1 MNRITIRRP
10 NRLAKGSLK
19 QQWQGED
26 WAEGIKLC
34 ISTVFFLSIS
44 NVQFHSSPHN
54 SEIFC
59 EEVIVSRYTWSQML
73 IDHWMFERKL
83 EAKNSNPDWN
93 WVWIGK
99 GNGLQSIAS
108 AWGQIEIGHGMFHRS
123 STPAVPLCRAQWTL
137 MVAFIVS
144 KYCQLQI
151 TTKSN
156 AVSWQIFIGLN
167 WTMLSL
173 IENAE

>member
-1 MNRITIRRP
+1 MKTGQRESNC
-10 NRLAKGSLK
+10 AF
-19 QQWQGED
+19 QQFSFYQYQ
-26 WAEGIKLC
+26 IF
-34 ISTVFFLSIS
+34 SFT
-44 NVQFHSSPHN
+44 PHI
-54 SEIFC
+54 SEISC

-73 IDHWMFERKL
+73 IDHWMFEREL

-151 TTKSN
+151 TTKSV

-167 WTMLSL
+167 WPMLSL